1 MTHDEDQEALA
12 AEYVL
17 GTLDADERAQAQT
30 RIGIDK
36 SFADVVRRWERRLG
50 ELHLMVD
57 AVDPP
62 ANTWE
67 RIKAGIAPLGE
78 GSVAG
83 PEEIKAD
90 VAPAPMVPPPSADG
104 NVVDLTRRFTRWRGA
119 AVGMGALAAS
129 LAALLVAVEVAP
141 ERLPALLRPAS
152 RGIETV
158 AGGRFVAVLQ
168 RDAASPAFL
177 LTVDVDQRSMTV
189 RRVDAQREPGKSYE
203 LWLVSNQ
210 FPQPRSLGVVDNEF
224 TTSRAL
230 AAYDPNTIS
239 DATYAVTLEPEGG
252 SPTGLATGPV
262 LWAGKLVEAAPPPT
276 TRSP

>member
-1 MTHDEDQEALA
+1 MTHDDDQEALA

-30 RIGIDK
+30 LIGIDK

-62 ANTWE
+62 ADTWE
-67 RIKAGIAPLGE
+67 RIKAGIAPQGE
-78 GSVAG
+78 GSEVA
-83 PEEIKAD
+83 PEEIKAY
-90 VAPAPMVPPPSADG
+90 VAPAPVVPSADG

-141 ERLPALLRPAS
+141 ERLPAPLRPPS

-177 LTVDVDQRSMTV
+177 LTIDVDQRSMTV
-189 RRVDAQREPGKSYE
+189 RRVDARREPGKSYE

-252 SPTGLATGPV
+252 SPTGFATGPV
-262 LWAGKLVEAAPPPT
+262 LWAGKLVEAAPPGT